1 MRSVE
6 VFQAIISLV
15 GRSFFHST
23 SDGQKLYQNIFV
35 HYIIAQAVQ
44 ADRGGGLD
52 LACRSQVWYTKKTF

>member
-1 MRSVE
+1 MKPLIWMISVE

-23 SDGQKLYQNIFV
+23 SDGKKIYQNIYI

-44 ADRGGGLD
+44 ADRGGGG
-52 LACRSQVWYTKKTF
+52 

>member
-1 MRSVE
+1 MISVE

-23 SDGQKLYQNIFV
+23 SDGKNLYQNIFV

-44 ADRGGGLD
+44 AEWGGLI
-52 LACRSQVWYTKKTF
+52 